1 MNREEFMKLNPC
13 IAKAISGEKV
23 VSDDLLAQGKF
34 LANHTFIFERLRPR
48 EVSIL
53 KMRLGLLDGRVYRQK
68 EIATILDLSPARIQ
82 QLERKGLLRLANSEN
97 IDLLMKYDDSTVD
110 NRIIKQM
117 IKNFDHKKL
126 MIEDIEQALH
136 EGEVVVNKN
145 INILD
150 FYIPSAFRSSIKQK
164 LISKN
169 IKTIK
174 ELVYCLKTLNNLKVF
189 KIGDV
194 TYTAVIFGIGRLI
207 ERGVL
212 SITDEDIL
220 ESYYRNK
227 NSYFEYLTV
236 NNFTDPVVFPEVEKI
251 EEEKPKDE
259 NQSKNRRIAIMQ
271 AKKVFGEDLS
281 VVPID
286 VLNFGLR
293 VYNAL
298 RRGKVDAI
306 EQLINYYYDY
316 NGFLNIRWISNFGE
330 AEVLDKMKDMG
341 IELKTETFSR

>member
-1 MNREEFMKLNPC
+1 MFRVENY
-13 IAKAISGEKV
+13 I
-23 VSDDLLAQGKF
+23 LLYINEYVGY
-34 LANHTFIFERLRPR
+34 IF
-48 EVSIL
+48 
-53 KMRLGLLDGRVYRQK
+53 
-68 EIATILDLSPARIQ
+68 
-82 QLERKGLLRLANSEN
+82 
-97 IDLLMKYDDSTVD
+97 
-110 NRIIKQM
+110 
-117 IKNFDHKKL
+117 
-126 MIEDIEQALH
+126 
-136 EGEVVVNKN
+136 
-145 INILD
+145 
-150 FYIPSAFRSSIKQK
+150 
-164 LISKN
+164 
-169 IKTIK
+169 
-174 ELVYCLKTLNNLKVF
+174 NNLKGMPRMFPKTKMDIKNNLLKEIKKTVDIYVNDF
-189 KIGDV
+189 RPSINKESVTKMKKVTDDINMNDSKHQINFYEIFLEKGKIQIQENNNCIIL
-194 TYTAVIFGIGRLI
+194 TICLENVIINQSFDLI
-207 ERGVL
+207 
-212 SITDEDIL
+212 
-220 ESYYRNK
+220 SYYRNK